1 MEKREKELSQAGL
14 LGSPEH
20 SDTNYR
26 SDMEIGRNLQGCVMP
41 PSSGQEYI
49 THLPFSQWRE
59 LQEPRFLNLCFHCH

>member
-26 SDMEIGRNLQGCVMP
+26 SDMEIGRNLQGCV
-41 PSSGQEYI
+41 I